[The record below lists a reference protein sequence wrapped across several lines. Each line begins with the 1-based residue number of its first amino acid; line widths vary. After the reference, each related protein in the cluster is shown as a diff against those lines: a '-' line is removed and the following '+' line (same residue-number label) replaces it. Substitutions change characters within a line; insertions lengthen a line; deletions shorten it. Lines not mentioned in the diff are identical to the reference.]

1 MEENLIGIGRG
12 IGRGINLLKWKGN
25 IEEDEERERGWVSKM
40 VVCSSVGR
48 ELVRGM
54 PVQR

>member
-1 MEENLIGIGRG
+1 MEENLIG

-25 IEEDEERERGWVSKM
+25 IEEDEERERGWVSEM

-48 ELVRGM
+48 ELVRGI

>member
-1 MEENLIGIGRG
+1 MEENLIG

-25 IEEDEERERGWVSKM
+25 IEEDEERERERGWVSKM